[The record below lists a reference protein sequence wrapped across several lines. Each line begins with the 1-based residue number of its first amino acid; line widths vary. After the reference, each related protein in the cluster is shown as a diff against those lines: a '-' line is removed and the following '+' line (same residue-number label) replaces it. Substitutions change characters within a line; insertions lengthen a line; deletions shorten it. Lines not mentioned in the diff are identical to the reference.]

1 MSRGGRLPLTGAKS
15 RNAQAARS
23 LTLELLALREI
34 FGVGDMRSPVGSTF
48 RDGQMSH
55 EVIRTGAVPV
65 FFSVRRVDHITW
77 VECDRRFTTC
87 LDKPPALS
95 DVKGLPAVMGVP
107 SATRSRGE
115 PHRGDV
121 QTGRGQ
127 PASDGIDPD
136 VTGECLGRTFA
147 RL

>member
-1 MSRGGRLPLTGAKS
+1 MPLTGAKR
-15 RNAQAARS
+15 RNAQAAGS

-77 VECDRRFTTC
+77 LECDHRFTTC

-95 DVKGLPAVMGVP
+95 DIKGLPAVMGVP
-107 SATRSRGE
+107 SATRSRVRCAGA
-115 PHRGDV
+115 RA
-121 QTGRGQ
+121 QTFRFQ
-127 PASDGIDPD
+127 A
-136 VTGECLGRTFA
+136 
-147 RL
+147 